1 MGKWYNDM
9 GDRTI
14 TYKICPECGKEYEEY
29 DAPTC
34 MMFIARCDCGWID
47 KRGYRELEDGTIE
60 LK

>member
-1 MGKWYNDM
+1 M

-14 TYKICPECGKEYEEY
+14 TIKKCHKCGNDYEEY

-34 MMFIARCDCGWID
+34 MMFVGICDCGWKD
-47 KRGYRELEDGTIE
+47 KRKYYKTGKNEIT